1 MQRRKIDFE
10 GKETVILGFKMSLA
24 CSTASCMQ
32 KERPKNIDTSAL
44 QLEVIYVPYMT
55 PLPASRRSQY
65 NLSIKKTNKIY
76 IDERRETRC
85 LRPTC

>member
-1 MQRRKIDFE
+1 MQRGKIDFE
-10 GKETVILGFKMSLA
+10 GKKTVILGFKMSLA
-24 CSTASCMQ
+24 CGTASCMQ

-44 QLEVIYVPYMT
+44 QLKVIYVPYMT
-55 PLPASRRSQY
+55 PLPACRRRPY
-65 NLSIKKTNKIY
+65 YVKTNKIY